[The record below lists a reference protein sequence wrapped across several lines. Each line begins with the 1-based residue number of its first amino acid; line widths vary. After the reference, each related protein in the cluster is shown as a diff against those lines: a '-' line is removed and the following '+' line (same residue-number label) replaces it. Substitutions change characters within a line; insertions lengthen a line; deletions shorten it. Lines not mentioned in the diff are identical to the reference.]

1 MLKEELKSK
10 EKAQKQLKF
19 ENDRLYIQFKEMNVQ
34 TSKPS
39 GEEFEKKY
47 LLEQETWRK
56 KVKRLTGEVD
66 HLQTYLDLIVQFL
79 KKVIP
84 LQE

>member
-1 MLKEELKSK
+1 MNSPKS
-10 EKAQKQLKF
+10 
-19 ENDRLYIQFKEMNVQ
+19 
-34 TSKPS
+34 
-39 GEEFEKKY
+39 EEFEKKY

-66 HLQTYLDLIVQFL
+66 LLQTYLESLVQFL